1 MVRTRFG
8 GRDGRVKVETFAL
21 ERWMSAWEVKVQYD
35 IAESGIYPLTVNEL
49 LDFLSPGERDQ
60 ALARLLD
67 LRLGYTEARGTQ
79 RLRETVAGTYAN
91 VSADEVLVTTGAIE
105 ANYLLFNALLDAGD
119 RVVAVYP
126 AYQQLYAVATA
137 IGCEVALWKLSDED
151 GFRFD
156 LDALERL
163 ATAGTKLIVLNT
175 PHNPT
180 GAILSAD
187 DLKRIYRLA
196 EAIGA
201 YVLADE
207 AYRWLEFPGG
217 ETLAPPMRE
226 LGPRAVSVGTMSK
239 PFGLPG
245 LRIGWIAGT
254 EEIVGKCWGAR
265 DYISLSP
272 AGLSDALADLALRLR
287 EAIVARNRE
296 IVATNLATA
305 DRWFAEHADLVSWT
319 RPRAGLLALMRYDLD
334 VPSLELADR
343 LAAEHSVMLAPG
355 SAFGFEGHLRIGIG
369 QTPRVFAEG
378 LNRTAACL
386 KQLQREGVSRP
397 AVRI

>member
-1 MVRTRFG
+1 
-8 GRDGRVKVETFAL
+8 VKVETFAL
-21 ERWMSAWEVKVQYD
+21 ERWMSTWEVKVGYD
-35 IAESGIYPLTVNEL
+35 IAESGIYPLTVNDL
-49 LDFLSPGERDQ
+49 LALLPPGERDQ
-60 ALARLLD
+60 VLARLLD

-79 RLRETVAGTYAN
+79 RLRETIAGTYAN
-91 VSADEVLVTTGAIE
+91 VTADDVLVTTGAIE
-105 ANYLLFNALLDAGD
+105 ANFLLFNALLDPGD

-126 AYQQLYAVATA
+126 AYQQLYAVAKA
-137 IGCEVALWKLSDED
+137 IGCEVALWKLREED

-156 LDALERL
+156 FDALDRL
-163 ATAGTKLIVLNT
+163 ATPGTKLIVLNT

-187 DLKRIYRLA
+187 DLRRIYRIA
-196 EAIGA
+196 ESVGA

-207 AYRWLEFPGG
+207 AYRWLDFPGG
-217 ETLAPPMRE
+217 EILAPPMRD
-226 LGPRAVSVGTMSK
+226 LGPAAISVGTMSK

-245 LRIGWIAGT
+245 LRIGWIAAT
-254 EEIVGKCWGAR
+254 EEIAGRCWGAR

-287 EAIVARNRE
+287 DAIVARNHE
-296 IVATNLATA
+296 IVTANLATA

-319 RPRAGLLALMRYDLD
+319 RPRAGLLALMRYNLD
-334 VPSLELADR
+334 IPSLDLSNK
-343 LAAEHSVMLAPG
+343 LAAEYSVMLAPG

-386 KQLQREGVSRP
+386 QQLQREGVARKT
-397 AVRI
+397 VRN